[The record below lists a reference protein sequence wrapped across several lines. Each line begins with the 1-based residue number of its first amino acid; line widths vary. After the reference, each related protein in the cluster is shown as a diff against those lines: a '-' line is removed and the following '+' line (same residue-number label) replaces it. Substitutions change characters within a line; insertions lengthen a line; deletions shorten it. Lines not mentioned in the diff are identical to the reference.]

1 MCYLSTDDDNRIIL
15 KSFGNYEN
23 DYINASPI
31 DVSLIHCILYNI
43 HIICYTNRAFFV
55 LKNFL
60 LSKVKHIVINF
71 NMYSNEIYFVRSNDK
86 NTN

>member
-31 DVSLIHCILYNI
+31 DVSLIHYILYNI
-43 HIICYTNRAFFV
+43 DIVCYTNRAFFV
-55 LKNFL
+55 PKNFL
-60 LSKVKHIVINF
+60 PSKVEHIVIIF
-71 NMYSNEIYFVRSNDK
+71 NMCSTEIYIIRSNDK
-86 NTN
+86 NID